1 MDPTRPD
8 LARPAPG
15 RTQKI
20 ISAIMAFL
28 LMACIMPFT
37 TPATDVDQEHKQ
49 STVPVMLHY
58 KDEPGETND

>member
-37 TPATDVDQEHKQ
+37 TPEIGRAHV
-49 STVPVMLHY
+49 
-58 KDEPGETND
+58 